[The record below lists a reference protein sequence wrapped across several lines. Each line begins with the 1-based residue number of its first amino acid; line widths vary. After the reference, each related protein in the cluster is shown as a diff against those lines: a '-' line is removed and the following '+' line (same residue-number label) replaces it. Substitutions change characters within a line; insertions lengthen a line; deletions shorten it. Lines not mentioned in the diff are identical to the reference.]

1 MKNIVIVGAGEGVG
15 KETAL
20 QFGKM
25 GYAVGLIRR
34 DLEAL
39 ETMQEELKRQNIVSY
54 IFAADVENEQEI
66 REAINTLYLRM
77 GSIDTLLYNVP
88 GPLQYGYGT
97 VIGADVNLFKTFLT
111 LKITNALISAQVA
124 FPYLKKSKGALLFTS
139 GPSDRIPYP
148 GTGMLGTP
156 QAGLKMLATHLEQEL
171 KKDDIYVSYIPLGN
185 PPEYSNK
192 DKDKIRKD
200 IPSGFQIDERVQA
213 NQVAEILYQMV
224 ENRNP
229 FEIVIQPGTVYGTQ
243 NI

>member
-15 KETAL
+15 METAV

-39 ETMQEELKRQNIVSY
+39 KSMQEELKKQKIVSY
-54 IFAADVENEQEI
+54 IFPANVENEQEI
-66 REAINTLYLRM
+66 REAISTLYLRM

-88 GPLQYGYGT
+88 GPLGNGYGT
-97 VIGADVNLFKTFLT
+97 VIDADINLLKTFLT
-111 LKITNALISAQVA
+111 LRITNALISAQVVL
-124 FPYLKKSKGALLFTS
+124 PYLKKSKGALLFTS

-148 GTGMLGTP
+148 GTGIIGSA
-156 QAGLKMLATHLEQEL
+156 QAGLKMLVTHLEQEL

-192 DKDKIRKD
+192 DKDKTRTD
-200 IPSGFQIDERVQA
+200 VPSGFHIDERVQA
-213 NQVAEILYQMV
+213 NQVAEILYQMA

-229 FEIVIQPGTVYGTQ
+229 FEIIIQPGTSYKM
-243 NI
+243 